1 MANFFFIFAA
11 GLNNATSLMLGSVL
25 GKGDIKEAQKYGNYF
40 VLMACIFAV
49 VAGVGIIVFADP
61 MVGLFGMS
69 DSSMHEGAVLIVR
82 LFAIRIAF
90 RMFNVIIMAS
100 LRAGGDSLFLMF
112 LDGGIMWTVGLP
124 LAFISIIFFHV
135 TSYAVL
141 FVIIQ
146 VEQLARLIVGII
158 RYRQGKW
165 MRNLTEETK

>member
-1 MANFFFIFAA
+1 
-11 GLNNATSLMLGSVL
+11 
-25 GKGDIKEAQKYGNYF
+25 
-40 VLMACIFAV
+40 
-49 VAGVGIIVFADP
+49 
-61 MVGLFGMS
+61 
-69 DSSMHEGAVLIVR
+69 
-82 LFAIRIAF
+82 
-90 RMFNVIIMAS
+90 
-100 LRAGGDSLFLMF
+100 
-112 LDGGIMWTVGLP
+112 MWTVGLP